1 MKCRI
6 FIVLVLMFALSPL
19 AMAQDFKMEL
29 TPFFSYTLSEG
40 TNVNFNT
47 GPSRWSHRQQAH
59 TRERLGLGFSGR
71 CSGQ

>member
-29 TPFFSYTLSEG
+29 TPFFWELYTIL
-40 TNVNFNT
+40 TKNVT
-47 GPSRWSHRQQAH
+47 P
-59 TRERLGLGFSGR
+59 LG
-71 CSGQ
+71 